1 MERQELEL
9 EFKRIVGGD
18 NFMTPVI
25 IDYFERG
32 SYIIELSTG
41 HGKFCDLYCYGV
53 TIADTK
59 TREHLVDLS
68 KNFSSSSKD
77 IALKNAMDYIASF
90 S

>member
-9 EFKRIVGGD
+9 EFKRIVGGN

-41 HGKFCDLYCYGV
+41 HGKFCGLYCYGV

-77 IALKNAMDYIASF
+77 IALKNAMEYIASF

>member
-41 HGKFCDLYCYGV
+41 NGKFCGLYCYGV

-59 TREHLVDLS
+59 TRKHLIDLS
-68 KNFSSSSKD
+68 KNFSSPCEK

>member
-41 HGKFCDLYCYGV
+41 HGKFCGLYCYGV

-59 TREHLVDLS
+59 KREHLVDLS
-68 KNFSSSSKD
+68 KSFSSSSKE
-77 IALKNAMDYIASF
+77 IALKDAMEYIDSF
-90 S
+90 A

>member
-9 EFKRIVGGD
+9 KFKGIVGGD
-18 NFMTPVI
+18 NCMTPVI

-41 HGKFCDLYCYGV
+41 NGKFCGLYCYGV

-59 TREHLVDLS
+59 TRKHLIDLS
-68 KNFSSSSKD
+68 NSFSSPSKE
-77 IALKNAMDYIASF
+77 IALKDAMEYIDSF

>member
-9 EFKRIVGGD
+9 EFKRIVGAD

-41 HGKFCDLYCYGV
+41 HGKFCGLYCYGV
-53 TIADTK
+53 TIADTN
-59 TREHLVDLS
+59 TRKHLIDLS
-68 KNFSSSSKD
+68 KSFSSSSKE
-77 IALKNAMDYIASF
+77 IALKDAMEYINSF

>member
-9 EFKRIVGGD
+9 MFKGIVGAD

-41 HGKFCDLYCYGV
+41 NGKFCGLYCYGV

-59 TREHLVDLS
+59 TRKHLIDLS
-68 KNFSSSSKD
+68 KSFSSPCKD
-77 IALKNAMDYIASF
+77 IALKDAMEYIASF